1 MPISCGG
8 ISVDPGDVI
17 LADRDGVI
25 VIPRRD
31 APQVLED
38 ARRFKEK
45 DRQKAANAAEGIK
58 DFSWL
63 DKALAVKDYE
73 ILDEFSRPRE

>member
-1 MPISCGG
+1 M
-8 ISVDPGDVI
+8 I
-17 LADRDGVI
+17 LVDRDGVI

-31 APQVLED
+31 APRVLED

-58 DFSWL
+58 DFAWL
-63 DKALAVKDYE
+63 DKVLAAKDYE
-73 ILDEFSRPRE
+73 ILDELSRPRE